1 MFSPGLSV
9 REQLAQLDDV
19 LGLNGDVQDWGI
31 ENADSER
38 VAEFVSFFEQHQDA
52 QWSPHT
58 VGEFFDLV
66 MESACDALSREPQF
80 PVSVVDPFVARASLM
95 VPERVTYWT
104 AHDWPIAPHL
114 RALGLQ

>member
-38 VAEFVSFFEQHQDA
+38 VAEFVSFFEQHQVA
-52 QWSPHT
+52 QWAPIT
-58 VGEFFDLV
+58 VGAFFDLV
-66 MESACDALSREPQF
+66 MESACDALRREPDY
-80 PVSVVDPFVARASLM
+80 PVSVVDPFVAHASPM
-95 VPERVTYWT
+95 VPGRVTDWT
-104 AHDWPIAPHL
+104 AHDWRIAPHL
-114 RALGLQ
+114 RALALQ